1 MLKYVIE
8 QVKVTKELGLTIVCL
23 TLNFDYL
30 RAFKIKGMQELKD
43 KVSYAVG
50 LSIAESL
57 KSQQLGGLDL
67 DLLKDG
73 IQDIFEQRELKIN
86 PQEANGL
93 IQSYLE
99 EANSAAF
106 GENKEKGIAFLEENK
121 NKEGVSITAS
131 GLQYEII
138 QEGSGNKPSATDNVT
153 VHYHGT
159 LIDGTVFDSSTER
172 GTPASFGVNQ
182 VIPGWTEALQLMSVG
197 AKFKLYIP
205 QELAYGANPHPGG
218 PIQPYSALI
227 FDVELIEIK

>member
-1 MLKYVIE
+1 M
-8 QVKVTKELGLTIVCL
+8 
-23 TLNFDYL
+23 NFDYL
-30 RAFKIKGMQELKD
+30 RGFKNIRMQELKD

-57 KSQQLGGLDL
+57 KSQQLDGLNL

-106 GENKEKGIAFLEENK
+106 GENKENGIAFLEENK
-121 NKEGVSITAS
+121 NKDGISSTES

-138 QEGSGNKPSATDNVT
+138 QEGTGNKPSATDTVT

-197 AKFKLYIP
+197 SKFRLYIP

>member
-8 QVKVTKELGLTIVCL
+8 HAKVTKEIGLTIVCL

-67 DLLKDG
+67 DLLKNG

>member
-1 MLKYVIE
+1 
-8 QVKVTKELGLTIVCL
+8 
-23 TLNFDYL
+23 
-30 RAFKIKGMQELKD
+30 MQELKD

-57 KSQQLGGLDL
+57 KSQQLGSLDL
-67 DLLKDG
+67 NFLKDG
-73 IQDIFEQRELKIN
+73 IQDVFEQKELKIN

-93 IQSYLE
+93 IQAYLE
-99 EANSAAF
+99 EANTAAF
-106 GENKEKGIAFLEENK
+106 GENKEQGIAFLETNK
-121 NKEGVSITAS
+121 NKDGILTTES
-131 GLQYEII
+131 GLQYEVIE
-138 QEGSGNKPSATDNVT
+138 EGEGVKAGATDTVT

-197 AKFKLYIP
+197 AKYRLYIP

-218 PIQPYSALI
+218 PIKPYSALI

>member
-1 MLKYVIE
+1 MLKYVIKHA
-8 QVKVTKELGLTIVCL
+8 KVTKELGLRIVCL

-73 IQDIFEQRELKIN
+73 IQDIFEERELKIN

-121 NKEGVSITAS
+121 NKEGVSITSS

-218 PIQPYSALI
+218 PIKPYSALI

>member
-8 QVKVTKELGLTIVCL
+8 HAKVTKEIGLTIVCL